1 MSAVGDALAALRD
14 VLDGAAVPWFV
25 FGAQAIAVRAS
36 PRTTQDL
43 DVTIDA
49 SRTPLTV
56 LLPRL
61 EASGIFHRYPELAES
76 LLRAS
81 AVVPMIHR
89 PTGMEIDIVIAGSGL
104 EQSVLAAATR
114 VDVDGVSVPVAS
126 STHLAVM
133 KTLAGRGKDLDDL
146 RALIAS
152 GTVDVA
158 EARDLLRQLE
168 AALDQS
174 DLLPAFDHAVA
185 DVGPGR

>member
-14 VLDGAAVPWFV
+14 VLDGAAVPWFL
-25 FGAQAIAVRAS
+25 FGAQAIAVRAA
-36 PRTTQDL
+36 PRATQDV

-49 SRTPLTV
+49 SRHPLTALV
-56 LLPRL
+56 PRL
-61 EASGIFHRYPELAES
+61 EAAGIFQRYPELAER
-76 LLRAS
+76 LLRTS

-89 PTGMEIDIVIAGSGL
+89 ATGMEIDIVIAGSGL
-104 EQSVLAAATR
+104 EQCALAAATR
-114 VDVDGVSVPVAS
+114 VEIDGVTVPVAS

-146 RALIAS
+146 RALLAS
-152 GTVDVA
+152 GTVDVT

-168 AALDQS
+168 GALDQS
-174 DLLPAFDHAVA
+174 DLLPVFELAAA